1 MKLYLLI
8 FANINDDDDTTLM
21 NVMMINCFT
30 VWLTE
35 DLILT
40 RNIVK
45 SSDQLKS

>member
-21 NVMMINCFT
+21 NVMMINCFA

>member
-8 FANINDDDDTTLM
+8 FANINDDDTTLM
-21 NVMMINCFT
+21 NVMMINCFA